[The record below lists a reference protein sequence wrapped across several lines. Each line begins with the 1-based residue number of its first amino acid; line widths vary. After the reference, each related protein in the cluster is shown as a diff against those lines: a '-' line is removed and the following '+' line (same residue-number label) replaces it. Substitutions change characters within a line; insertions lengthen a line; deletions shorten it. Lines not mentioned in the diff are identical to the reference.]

1 MHDIKFIRD
10 NSDAFDKA
18 LKRRGLP
25 KAASAILLLDEERR
39 AIQTEL
45 QQKQNQRNSLS
56 KEIAEVKKSGDDKKA
71 DQHMAKVTAL
81 KTDLAALE
89 AKERDLAARLE
100 SELLQL
106 PNMVTPD
113 VPDGKDEDDNE
124 EIRTWGKPASFPFP
138 AKDHVALGEGLG
150 LMDFALAAKLSGARF
165 VVLKGALAKLERA
178 IASFMLDVH
187 TREFGYSEFSPPYLV
202 KRETM
207 QGTGQLPKFAED
219 LFVTRDDRWLIPTAE
234 VPLTGLVADT
244 ILEEGDLPMRLTAF
258 TPCFRAEAGAAGKDT
273 RGMIR
278 QHQFSKVEL
287 VSITHPDESDKE
299 LERMTSCAE
308 AILQRLEL
316 PYRVVKLC
324 CGDIGFAA
332 RTTYDLEVWLP
343 GQEEGKG
350 KYREISSC
358 SNCGDFQ
365 TRRMRARFRTRPRQN
380 QSQNQ
385 SQSQSQSQNQSIAY
399 VHSLNG
405 SGLAVG
411 RCLLAVMEN
420 YQTDHGTIRI
430 PSALIPYMQG
440 MTEID
445 KEMA

>member
-10 NSDAFDKA
+10 NPDAFDAA

-45 QQKQNQRNSLS
+45 QHKQNQRNTLS
-56 KEIAEVKKSGDDKKA
+56 KEIAEVKKSGDSKSAEK
-71 DQHMAKVTAL
+71 HMAKVAGL
-81 KTDLAALE
+81 KSDLAALE
-89 AKERDLAARLE
+89 TKERDIAARLE

-106 PNMVTPD
+106 PNMVTAD
-113 VPDGKDEDDNE
+113 VPAGTDENDNE
-124 EIRTWGKPASFPFP
+124 EIRTWGTPPSFPFP

-165 VVLKGALAKLERA
+165 VVLKGALSRLERA

-219 LFVTRDDRWLIPTAE
+219 LFTTSDDRWLIPTAE
-234 VPLTGLVADT
+234 VPLTSLVADS
-244 ILEEGDLPMRLTAF
+244 ILEEGDLPMRLTAY

-365 TRRMRARFRTRPRQN
+365 TRRMRARFRSQQSQGKKQN
-380 QSQNQ
+380 QN
-385 SQSQSQSQNQSIAY
+385 IDY

-420 YQTDHGTIRI
+420 YQTDHGTIRV
-430 PSALIPYMQG
+430 PTALIPYMQG